1 MIKILVQLQ
10 SILDVIEWCE
20 MDPVYC
26 FYIKTLDEDEQYLLF
41 EELEN
46 HLSKIDFPSSEE
58 IADCIAKII
67 DEKQNKKKRTK
78 QKLTEVRMV
87 DDRERV

>member
-10 SILDVIEWCE
+10 TMLDVIEWCE
-20 MDPVYC
+20 MDPCYS
-26 FYIKTLDEDEQYLLF
+26 FYVKNLDEDEQYLLF

-58 IADCIAKII
+58 IEDCVAKII
-67 DEKQNKKKRTK
+67 DEDKTKKKRTK